1 MSGSSAITSPESSRP
16 DAGRDGAG
24 NAGPAERTS
33 DEDNREIRAVEPGRV
48 LARQKERFGGM
59 KAGSAFFGW
68 LTATG
73 TTVILLGLVAAI
85 AGAVGS
91 SLNLTPQ
98 TATDNAQQIGLGG
111 AIVLIVIIALAYFCG
126 GYVAGRMARFH
137 GARQGVGVW
146 LWALII
152 TVVVAVV
159 GLIAG
164 DQLNV
169 LSQIGTLPSLPING
183 GTMTMAG
190 IISLIAVAV
199 VALAG
204 AVLGGLTGMRYHR
217 RIDRADLTASAR

>member
-1 MSGSSAITSPESSRP
+1 MSGSSAITPPQSDQPE
-16 DAGRDGAG
+16 AGRDGFGHPRPAG
-24 NAGPAERTS
+24 RTS
-33 DEDNREIRAVEPGRV
+33 DDSNRGTRTEDPGTV

-85 AGAVGS
+85 ASAVGS
-91 SLNLTPQ
+91 SMNLTPR

-111 AIVLIVIIALAYFCG
+111 AIVLIVVIGLAYFSG

-164 DQLNV
+164 NQFNV
-169 LSQIGTLPSLPING
+169 MSQIGALPRIPINR
-183 GTMTMAG
+183 GTMTLAG

-217 RIDRADLTASAR
+217 RIDRADLTPTST